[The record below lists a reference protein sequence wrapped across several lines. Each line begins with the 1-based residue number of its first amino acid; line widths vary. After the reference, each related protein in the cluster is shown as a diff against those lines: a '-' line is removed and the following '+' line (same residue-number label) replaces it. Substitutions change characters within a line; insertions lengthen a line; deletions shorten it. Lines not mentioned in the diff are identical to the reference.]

1 MRASNPLA
9 NASFGILRMYLYGQ
23 QPMSHPSVERIARC
37 SRFGRHL
44 LAAQPQLAEAVAGQL
59 DGPFT
64 AAAMA
69 AFLDAP
75 PCTDEAALH
84 QRLRQLRQRVW
95 LVATARD
102 LAGTADLAEVTATY
116 SALAEVC
123 IAAALDFHH
132 AALAARHGEPRDE
145 HGAPQRMVV
154 VGMGK
159 LGGRELN
166 VSSDIDLIYLYPD
179 EGDTAA
185 DAGIALKPVSNHEF
199 FVRLGRR
206 LTAALSEATA
216 DGYVFRVDLRLR
228 PWGDSGPFAMGFAM
242 LEDYLVAQGRPWE
255 RYAWIKARPL
265 TGTRHDELLDIVR
278 PFVFRKYLDFGA
290 FAAIR
295 DLHVQIRREV
305 ARREMAD
312 NVKLGPGGIREIE
325 FTAQVFQ
332 LIRGGR
338 IPTLQKRP
346 TLTVLDELVKNGLI
360 AADAQHELA
369 AAYDFLRR
377 LEHRLQYLD
386 DAQTQQLP
394 DDAESQAM
402 LAEAMNFAD
411 YGALIV
417 ALDSHRTKVTRHFE
431 QMFAAPQTDQNS
443 HPLAAVC
450 CGTADAGVA
459 HALLENAGYDDP
471 DRVLATLEALR
482 HSAARLAESTQLRLD
497 ALLPPAL
504 EIIGSQAD
512 PMATLERFA
521 ALIQAIAR
529 RATYLALLA
538 EYPAALRQL
547 VRLLAASPWAAQILT
562 RQPQLLDELIAPQSL
577 LSVPDWTQ
585 LAAQL
590 RDELDAQG
598 GDTEAQMD
606 TLRRFKQVQTLRLL
620 AQDVAGRLT
629 LEALS
634 DHLSWL
640 ADTLLAETLVRC
652 WAGLKTRHRDAPRF
666 AVIGYGKLGGKEL
679 GYASDLDLVFLYDDD
694 DDRAQEIY
702 ARLAQRINTW
712 LGTLTSAGILYE
724 ADLRLRP
731 DGASGLL
738 VSSTEAFRNYQLHH
752 AWVWEHQALTRARFV
767 CGDVAIGEAFER
779 LRREVLCLPRDADS
793 LRGDVLAMREKMR
806 AGHVNNTA
814 LFDLKHD
821 TGGIVDVEFCV
832 QYLVLRHCAV
842 HPELADNVGN
852 IALLLRAGA
861 AGLVPADVAQ
871 AAADAYRELRRQQ
884 HAVKLSGATFARV
897 PLDAVA
903 TVRDAVGVLWAHVMG
918 AAG

>member
-1 MRASNPLA
+1 
-9 NASFGILRMYLYGQ
+9 
-23 QPMSHPSVERIARC
+23 MSHPALDRVVRC
-37 SRFGRHL
+37 SRYGRRL

-59 DGPFT
+59 DHAFT
-64 AAAMA
+64 CEAMQ
-69 AFLDAP
+69 AFLNQP
-75 PCTDEAALH
+75 PCADEAALH
-84 QRLRQLRQRVW
+84 QRLRQLRQHVW

-102 LAGTADLAEVTATY
+102 LAASADLAEVTATY
-116 SALAEVC
+116 SVLAEVC
-123 IAAALDFHH
+123 LAAALDFHH
-132 AALAARHGEPRDE
+132 AALVARHGEPRDE
-145 HGAPQRMVV
+145 NGQPQQMVV

-159 LGGRELN
+159 LGGGELN
-166 VSSDIDLIYLYPD
+166 VSSDIDLIYLYPE

-185 DAGIALKPVSNHEF
+185 DSAATAIMSRRDGIQTVKSISNHEF
-199 FVRLGRR
+199 FVRLGRK

-265 TGTRHDELLDIVR
+265 TGSHHDELMEIVR

-312 NVKLGPGGIREIE
+312 NIKLGPGGIREIE

-332 LIRGGR
+332 LIRGGQ
-338 IPTLQKRP
+338 IAALQQRP
-346 TLTVLDELVKNGLI
+346 TLTALGELVNNDLMT
-360 AADAQHELA
+360 ADAQQELA

-402 LAEAMNFAD
+402 LAEAMGFPD
-411 YGALIV
+411 YAALLA
-417 ALDSHRTKVTRHFE
+417 ALERHRNKVTRHFE
-431 QMFAAPQTDQNS
+431 QMFAAPQTDQMS
-443 HPLAAVC
+443 HPLTAAC
-450 CGTADAGVA
+450 CGTADAA
-459 HALLENAGYDDP
+459 TTHALLENAGYDDP
-471 DRVLATLEALR
+471 QRVLATLDALR
-482 HSAARLAESTQLRLD
+482 QHTARLAESTQLLLN

-504 EIIGSQAD
+504 EVIGSQPD

-521 ALIQAIAR
+521 ALLQSIAR
-529 RATYLALLA
+529 RSTYLALLA

-547 VRLLAASPWAAQILT
+547 VRLLAASPWAAQVLT
-562 RQPQLLDELIAPQSL
+562 QQPQLLDELISPQSL
-577 LSVPDWTQ
+577 MSVPDWTQ
-585 LAAQL
+585 LGAQL
-590 RDELDAQG
+590 RDELDARP
-598 GDTEAQMD
+598 GDTEAQLD
-606 TLRRFKQVQTLRLL
+606 ALRRFKQVQTLRLL

-634 DHLSWL
+634 DHLSDL
-640 ADTLLAETLVRC
+640 ADTLLAETLARC
-652 WAGLKTRHRDAPRF
+652 WAGLKTRHRDTPRF
-666 AVIGYGKLGGKEL
+666 AVIGYGKLGGREL
-679 GYASDLDLVFLYDDD
+679 GYASDLDLVFLYDDAD
-694 DDRAQEIY
+694 ARAQEIY
-702 ARLAQRINTW
+702 ARLTQRINTW
-712 LGTLTSAGILYE
+712 LGTLTPAGILYE
-724 ADLRLRP
+724 TDLRLRP

-738 VSSTEAFRNYQLHH
+738 VSSVEAFRDYQLHH
-752 AWVWEHQALTRARFV
+752 AWTWEHQALTRARFV
-767 CGDVAIGEAFER
+767 CGDATIGANFEA
-779 LRREVLCLPRDADS
+779 LRREVLAAPRDAGK
-793 LRGDVLAMREKMR
+793 LREEVLAMREKMH
-806 AGHVNNTA
+806 AGHINNSE

-821 TGGIVDVEFCV
+821 SGGIVDVEFCV
-832 QYLVLRHCAV
+832 QYLVLRHGQV

-861 AGLVPADVAQ
+861 AGLISADVAQ

-884 HAVKLSGATFARV
+884 HAIKLSGADYARV
-897 PLDAVA
+897 PLPAVES
-903 TVRDAVGVLWAHVMG
+903 VRNAVNVLWVQAMG
-918 AAG
+918 AAA

>member
-1 MRASNPLA
+1 MSNPALD
-9 NASFGILRMYLYGQ
+9 R
-23 QPMSHPSVERIARC
+23 VVRC
-37 SRFGRHL
+37 SRYGRHL
-44 LAAQPQLAEAVAGQL
+44 LAAQPQLGDAVAGQL
-59 DGPFT
+59 DKAFSRE
-64 AAAMA
+64 AMQ
-69 AFLDAP
+69 AFLAAP
-75 PCTDEAALH
+75 ACADEAALH
-84 QRLRQLRQRVW
+84 QRLRQLRQHVW

-102 LAGTADLAEVTATY
+102 LAGSADLAEVTATY
-116 SALAEVC
+116 STLAEVC
-123 IAAALDFHH
+123 LAAALYFHH
-132 AALAARHGEPRDE
+132 ALLAARHGEPHDE
-145 HGAPQRMVV
+145 HGQPQQMVV

-159 LGGRELN
+159 LGGGELN
-166 VSSDIDLIYLYPD
+166 VSSDIDLIYLYPE
-179 EGDTAA
+179 EGDTTADSATLNKPGAA
-185 DAGIALKPVSNHEF
+185 IMSRRDGIQTDKSISNHEF
-199 FVRLGRR
+199 FVRLGRK

-265 TGTRHDELLDIVR
+265 TGSHHDELTAIVR

-312 NVKLGPGGIREIE
+312 NIKLGPGGIREIE

-332 LIRGGR
+332 LIRGGQ
-338 IPTLQKRP
+338 IAALQQRP
-346 TLTVLDELVKNGLI
+346 TLTVLGELVNSGLMT
-360 AADAQHELA
+360 ADAQLELA

-402 LAEAMNFAD
+402 LAEAMGFPEYA
-411 YGALIV
+411 ALLA
-417 ALDSHRTKVTRHFE
+417 ALERHRNKVTRHFE
-431 QMFAAPQTDQNS
+431 QMFAAPQTDQVS
-443 HPLAAVC
+443 HPLTAVC
-450 CGTADAGVA
+450 CGTADAA
-459 HALLENAGYDDP
+459 STHALLENAGYDDP
-471 DRVLATLEALR
+471 ERVLATLDALR
-482 HSAARLAESTQLRLD
+482 QHTARLAESTQLRLN

-504 EIIGSQAD
+504 EVIGSQPD

-529 RATYLALLA
+529 RSTYLALLA

-547 VRLLAASPWAAQILT
+547 VRLLAASPWAAQVLT

-577 LSVPDWTQ
+577 MSVPDWAQ
-585 LAAQL
+585 LATQL
-590 RDELDAQG
+590 RDELDAHP

-606 TLRRFKQVQTLRLL
+606 ALRRFKQVQTLRLL

-634 DHLSWL
+634 DHLSYL
-640 ADTLLAETLVRC
+640 ADTLLAETLARC
-652 WAGLKTRHRDAPRF
+652 WAGLKTRHRDTPRF

-679 GYASDLDLVFLYDDD
+679 GYASDLDLVFLYDDAD
-694 DDRAQEIY
+694 ERAQEIY
-702 ARLAQRINTW
+702 ARLTQRINTW
-712 LGTLTSAGILYE
+712 LGTLTPAGILYE
-724 ADLRLRP
+724 TDLRLRP
-731 DGASGLL
+731 DGAAGLL
-738 VSSTEAFRNYQLHH
+738 VSSVEAFRDYQLHH
-752 AWVWEHQALTRARFV
+752 AWTWEHQALTRARFV
-767 CGDVAIGEAFER
+767 CGDAAIGASFEA
-779 LRREVLCLPRDADS
+779 LRREVLCIPRDAGK
-793 LRGDVLAMREKMR
+793 LREDVLAMREKMH
-806 AGHVNNTA
+806 AGHVNDSE

-821 TGGIVDVEFCV
+821 SGGIVDVEFCV
-832 QYLVLRHCAV
+832 QYLVLRHCNA

-852 IALLLRAGA
+852 IALLLRASA
-861 AGLVPADVAQ
+861 AGLLPANVAQ

-884 HAVKLSGATFARV
+884 HAIKLSGAEYARV
-897 PLDAVA
+897 PLPAV
-903 TVRDAVGVLWAHVMG
+903 TNVRDAVRTLWGQVM
-918 AAG
+918 A